1 MTLISFNN
9 SDKPSDP
16 LKQKQTHFVPVKEDN
31 KGKNSTQK
39 YCLRDYLLACFI
51 IILAVCFGL
60 LYIRYYYKNE
70 NIDCPRCLRYNEI
83 ILKSIEKLNEF
94 KKSNCHGNEFHA
106 ESPSLS
112 SNQYRIVCYYV
123 ILSNTTHS
131 RQLPSNY
138 VDPYLCTHI
147 IVGFTTVF
155 NGTLAPQ
162 PSEIID
168 IYKTITA
175 FKLMNPSLKVLLS
188 VSDMTCN
195 GEFGKMVADENL
207 RHKFSVDT
215 INFLSSMNFDGID
228 LDWEFPAWPNPNTE
242 QAKNF
247 TILLENLKNETVSQ
261 NNESYILSVAVA
273 APEVIIDQSYQ
284 IRDMARF
291 VDFINLMS
299 YDYHM
304 YTDYLPLT
312 GPNSPLYPRPA
323 DRLFQQTLNINWSVT
338 LWMKC
343 GMPASKINIGIP
355 TYGHSFWLVNEDN
368 NGWNAPAKGFGTIGT
383 GGFITYPDACHF
395 IADKSSTNHFD
406 DDYRVPYSFNGRN
419 WISYDNEM
427 SVREK
432 ANYIKDNKFG
442 GAMIYSLNS
451 DDFYGECGTVKFPLL
466 RRISDILS

>member
-1 MTLISFNN
+1 MI
-9 SDKPSDP
+9 
-16 LKQKQTHFVPVKEDN
+16 
-31 KGKNSTQK
+31 
-39 YCLRDYLLACFI
+39 
-51 IILAVCFGL
+51 
-60 LYIRYYYKNE
+60 
-70 NIDCPRCLRYNEI
+70 
-83 ILKSIEKLNEF
+83 
-94 KKSNCHGNEFHA
+94 
-106 ESPSLS
+106 

-123 ILSNTTHS
+123 ILNNATHS

-155 NGTLAPQ
+155 NGTLAP
-162 PSEIID
+162 PTSEIID

-188 VSDMTCN
+188 VEDMTSN

-207 RHKFSVDT
+207 RHKFSVET
-215 INFLSSMNFDGID
+215 IDFLSSMNFDGID

-247 TILLENLKNETVSQ
+247 TILLENLKNETASR

-323 DRLFQQTLNINWSVT
+323 DRLFQQTLNINWSAS

-368 NGWNAPAKGFGTIGT
+368 NGWNAPAKGFGTIGS

-395 IADKSSTNHFD
+395 IADPSSTNHFD

-432 ANYIKDNKFG
+432 ANYIKENKFG